1 MDTKNYRGIALL
13 NTCYTIFS
21 ISVLHRLEKYTNEII
36 ENYQTG
42 FIRGKSTTDHI
53 FIIRQVTEK
62 YYEFGKEIH
71 MFCGLQTGI

>member
-13 NTCYTIFS
+13 NTCYKFSS
-21 ISVLHRLEKYTNEII
+21 ISVLHRLEKYTNEIMG
-36 ENYQTG
+36 NYQTG
-42 FIRGKSTTDHI
+42 FIRGKSTTDH
-53 FIIRQVTEK
+53 RQVSEK